1 MKHLRSLDGLYKF
14 GFTINNSLDGRGSF
28 NSYGSALRVYCQN
41 LAVAGGIKTAL
52 NLRHTK
58 GVMGGIDWDQFG
70 LDMVNA
76 TAEIN
81 EWLVNTELLS
91 WIPMD
96 MQLMDKLMTVMHSNN
111 LLTAPRLTKDK
122 ETGVVTQVNRGH
134 MDLAVAQGWR
144 QPTREYVAVQGDQKG
159 TAYHALQCFTGAIT
173 HKPTVSDNKRE
184 LKGSTLGL
192 DAFDSRLR
200 KVNNEFMSILG
211 NSLDSA
217 MLHINGGGKFSLDQ
231 KEEVREFLLEHPEA
245 LGLAEVKPYTEVHGI
260 SAL

>member
-1 MKHLRSLDGLYKF
+1 
-14 GFTINNSLDGRGSF
+14 
-28 NSYGSALRVYCQN
+28 
-41 LAVAGGIKTAL
+41 
-52 NLRHTK
+52 
-58 GVMGGIDWDQFG
+58 
-70 LDMVNA
+70 
-76 TAEIN
+76 
-81 EWLVNTELLS
+81 
-91 WIPMD
+91 MD
-96 MQLMDKLMTVMHSNN
+96 MQLMDRLMTVMHSNN

-122 ETGVVTQVNRGH
+122 ETGVTTQVNRGH

-192 DAFDSRLR
+192 DAFDSRLK
-200 KVNNEFMSILG
+200 KVNTEFMSILG
-211 NSLDSA
+211 NSLDNA
-217 MLHINGGGKFSLDQ
+217 MLHINGGEKFSLDQ
-231 KEEVREFLLEHPEA
+231 KEEVREFLQEHPEA